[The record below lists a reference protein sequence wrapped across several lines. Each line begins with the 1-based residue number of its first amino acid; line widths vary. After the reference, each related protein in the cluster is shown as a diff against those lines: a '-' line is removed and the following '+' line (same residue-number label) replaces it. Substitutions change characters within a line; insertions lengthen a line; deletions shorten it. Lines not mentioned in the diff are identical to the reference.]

1 MELLNLEKYKA
12 EIHRTLISKLD
23 LEKLSRVNSSQA
35 RQAVSG
41 IVKEIIAEQRVPLNF
56 DEQERIQADLLDE
69 VFGLGPLEPLLRDAK
84 ISDILIND
92 KDHVFI
98 EKNGLLQRVDTT
110 FRDDKHLLQ
119 IIDRIVSRVGR
130 RVDESSPMVDA
141 RLPDGSRVNAIIPP
155 LALDGPSMSI
165 RRFGT
170 GPLAAN
176 QLVQLKSVSPE
187 MMEVLS
193 SAVKARIS
201 ILISGGTGT
210 GKTTLLN
217 ILSQYIPRTERIVTI
232 EDAAELRLAQEDIV
246 RLETRPPN
254 IEGQGAIRQR
264 QLLINCLR
272 MRPDRI
278 IMGEVRG
285 EEAFDML
292 QAMNTGHEGSMTTI
306 HANTTRD
313 AISRLESMVAMSNM
327 NMPEKSVRQQITSA
341 ITIIVQVTR
350 LSDGTRKVTS
360 ISEIT
365 GMEENVISMQ
375 EIFTFSKKGIGP
387 DGKVIGIFQ
396 PTHIRPRFL
405 ERLRLSGIVL
415 PPALFER
422 ETQVN

>member
-375 EIFTFSKKGIGP
+375 EIFTFNKKGIGP
-387 DGKVIGIFQ
+387 DGKVIGVFQ

-405 ERLRLSGIVL
+405 DRLRVSGIVL
-415 PPALFER
+415 PPVLFER
-422 ETQVN
+422 ETSVN

>member
-1 MELLNLEKYKA
+1 VELLNLEKYKA

-35 RQAVSG
+35 RQAVAG
-41 IVKEIIAEQRVPLNF
+41 IVKEIIADQRVPLNY
-56 DEQERIQADLLDE
+56 DEQEKIQADLLDE
-69 VFGLGPLEPLLRDAK
+69 VFGLGPLEPLLRDAS
-84 ISDILIND
+84 ISDILVND

-98 EKNGLLQRVDTT
+98 ERGGLLQRVETT
-110 FRDDKHLLQ
+110 FRDDRHLLQ

-155 LALDGPSMSI
+155 LALDGPSLSI

-176 QLVQLKSVSPE
+176 SLVQLKSISAE

-201 ILISGGTGT
+201 MVISGGTGS

-217 ILSQYIPRTERIVTI
+217 IMSQYIPRGERLVTI
-232 EDAAELRLAQEDIV
+232 EDAAELRLAQENIV

-264 QLLINCLR
+264 QLLVNALR

-278 IMGEVRG
+278 IIGEVRG

-292 QAMNTGHEGSMTTI
+292 QAMNTGHEGSMTTV
-306 HANTTRD
+306 HANTPRD
-313 AISRLESMVAMSNM
+313 AIARMESMVMMGNMSI
-327 NMPEKSVRQQITSA
+327 PEKSIRQQISAA
-341 ITIIVQVTR
+341 ITIIVQVSR
-350 LSDGTRKVTS
+350 MSDGTRKVTS
-360 ISEIT
+360 VSEIT
-365 GMEENVISMQ
+365 GMEENIICMQ
-375 EIFTFSKKGIGP
+375 EIFNFTKKGIGP
-387 DGKVIGIFQ
+387 DGKVIGSFQ
-396 PTHIRPRFL
+396 PTRIRPRFL
-405 ERLRLSGIVL
+405 DRLRTAGINL
-415 PPALFER
+415 PPSLFEH
-422 ETQVN
+422 ETLVG

>member
-1 MELLNLEKYKA
+1 MELLNLEKYKS
-12 EIHRTLISKLD
+12 EIHRTLISRLD
-23 LEKLSRVNSSQA
+23 LEKLSRVNSDQA

-41 IVKEIIAEQRVPLNF
+41 IVKEIIAEQRVPLNY
-56 DEQERIQADLLDE
+56 DEQEKIQADLLDE
-69 VFGLGPLEPLLRDAK
+69 VFGLGPLEPLLRDSR
-84 ISDILIND
+84 ISDILING
-92 KDHVFI
+92 KDHVFV
-98 EKNGLLQRVDTT
+98 ERGGLLSRVKIS
-110 FRDDKHLLQ
+110 FRDDRHLLQ

-170 GPLAAN
+170 GPIAAN
-176 QLVQLKSVSPE
+176 QLVQLKSISPE
-187 MMEVLS
+187 MMEVLA

-201 ILISGGTGT
+201 VLISGGTGA
-210 GKTTLLN
+210 GKTTFMN
-217 ILSQYIPRTERIVTI
+217 ILSHFIPNHERLVTI
-232 EDAAELRLAQEDIV
+232 EDAAELRLAQDNIV

-264 QLLINCLR
+264 QLLINSLR

-278 IMGEVRG
+278 IIGEVRG

-306 HANTTRD
+306 HANTPRD
-313 AISRLESMVAMSNM
+313 ALSRLESMVAMSNL
-327 NMPEKSVRQQITSA
+327 NLPEKSVRQQIASA
-341 ITIIVQVTR
+341 ITIVVQASR

-375 EIFTFSKKGIGP
+375 EIFSFQKKGIGP
-387 DGKVIGIFQ
+387 DGKVIGVFQ

-405 ERLRLSGIVL
+405 ERLKVSGIIL
-415 PPALFER
+415 PPAIFEQ
-422 ETQVN
+422 EMVVN